1 MKFKTLDIAR
11 NVGVL
16 FVNIHT
22 HSEEADP
29 AFAPMDFQK
38 SIVLFLRRSRIMQI
52 MHEYSPPPYPFGNC
66 MPVWSIV

>member
-1 MKFKTLDIAR
+1 MKFKTLYIAR

-29 AFAPMDFQK
+29 AFAPMDFQQCTLAAK
-38 SIVLFLRRSRIMQI
+38 ARVLCSEKASFYFYAGQ
-52 MHEYSPPPYPFGNC
+52 G
-66 MPVWSIV
+66 